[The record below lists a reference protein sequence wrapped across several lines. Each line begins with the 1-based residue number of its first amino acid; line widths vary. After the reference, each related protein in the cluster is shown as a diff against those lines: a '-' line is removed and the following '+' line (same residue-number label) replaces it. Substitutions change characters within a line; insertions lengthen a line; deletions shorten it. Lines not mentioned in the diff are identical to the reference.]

1 VMMMMMM
8 MMIIIIIIIAELS
21 FSSYVDVGIRL
32 NYTGMGYVSSH
43 DIL

>member
-1 VMMMMMM
+1 MMMMMM